1 VGLVLHYD
9 AVAAAR
15 TYLSG
20 RILRTPT
27 VASPAA
33 GRLVGRPT
41 YLKLEGL
48 QLGGSF
54 KWRGVAWR
62 FAQLSPAE
70 RARGVVAMSG
80 GNFGLAIAEVAGP
93 SRIAATLVLPESTPP
108 ASIERIRAAGATA
121 VVVDTVETALAT
133 VDELAASTG
142 ALALDDMSDAA
153 IAAGY
158 GTLAMEMLED
168 VPALTDIV
176 VAVGGGALLAGVCAA
191 VADRVRVWGGEPT
204 GSPCLVEALAAGR
217 PLATAVTTRI
227 STLGV
232 PSVSPLILDSVRGRT
247 AGVVLIPDEDSYAAT
262 RRLIEDAKVW
272 SEPAAGC
279 ALAAAQR
286 IAPGRPADAVV
297 GVVACGANATLT
309 DVFAT
314 TSPK

>member
-1 VGLVLHYD
+1 MLTYD
-9 AVAAAR
+9 AVAAAGD
-15 TYLSG
+15 YLSG
-20 RILRTPT
+20 RIVRTPT
-27 VASPAA
+27 VSSPAA
-33 GRLVGRPT
+33 GRFVGRPT

-62 FAQLSPAE
+62 FAQLTADE

-80 GNFGLAIAEVAGP
+80 GNFGLAIAELAGR
-93 SRIAATLVLPESTPP
+93 SGTLATLVLPETTPP
-108 ASIERIRAAGATA
+108 ISVERIRAAGATA
-121 VVVDTVETALAT
+121 LVVDTVETALAT

-158 GTLAMEMLED
+158 GTLAVEMRQD

-176 VAVGGGALLAGVCAA
+176 LAVGGGALLAGVCAA
-191 VADRVRVWGGEPT
+191 VPPTVRVWGGEPS
-204 GSPCLVEALAAGR
+204 GSPCLVEALAANQ
-217 PLATAVTTRI
+217 PVTTPVTTRI

-247 AGVVLIPDEDSYAAT
+247 SGIVLISDEDSYVAT

-286 IAPGRPADAVV
+286 IAADLPEDAVV
-297 GVVACGANATLT
+297 GVVACGANATLSSVT
-309 DVFAT
+309 AVP
-314 TSPK
+314 S